1 MHACTETDK
10 NIIKYQ
16 KIQEVCFKSYPMVQ
30 TIKRKRIVN
39 FNRKQTSKPCHMIVF
54 NMCEFQ
60 IVINAIIE
68 TIRKVYTTGGESMAL

>member
-1 MHACTETDK
+1 
-10 NIIKYQ
+10 
-16 KIQEVCFKSYPMVQ
+16 MVQ